1 MEIKWHKVDEK
12 PHYDEKDLFKNMI
25 LVCGEHSFGKGMSVC
40 QILDNDATI
49 YAPISGKEHKWED
62 IYFTYWAYCHEFYPI
77 EQLKNS

>member
-12 PHYDEKDLFKNMI
+12 PHFDEKDF
-25 LVCGEHSFGKGMSVC
+25 
-40 QILDNDATI
+40 

-62 IYFTYWAYCHEFYPI
+62 CYFTYWAYCHEFYPI